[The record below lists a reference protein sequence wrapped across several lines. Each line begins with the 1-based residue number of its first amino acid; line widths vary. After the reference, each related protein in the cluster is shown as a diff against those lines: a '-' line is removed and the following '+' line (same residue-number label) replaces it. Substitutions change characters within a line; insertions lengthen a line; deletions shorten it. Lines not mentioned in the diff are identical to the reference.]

1 VAQREPEGGAPAGG
15 KPEAIRVR
23 LLGGFSVSVGDRT
36 VWENAW
42 RLRKAASLVKLL
54 ALAPGHRLHREQVI
68 DLLWPD
74 LGKRAASNN
83 LRHALYT
90 ARQVLEPDSSAGS
103 RYLVSHDESLML
115 CPGGSLWVDV
125 EAFDQAAS
133 AARGSREPAAYAA
146 ALNLYAGELLP
157 SDRYEA
163 WAEQHRRRLR
173 ETYLS
178 LLLRLARLHEE
189 RADYESA
196 AEALRRV
203 ISEEP
208 TREEAHVSLMRL
220 YALSGNK
227 GEALVQYVQLKEVL
241 ARELGTEPAASSRA
255 LREEIAAGRFPP
267 QEAPAFGS
275 PPEKLPG
282 AGKHNLPTARTS
294 FVGRER
300 EIVELKRELAMTRL
314 LTLTGVGGSGKT
326 RLALEVARD
335 LVGAYQDGV
344 WLVELAPLS
353 EGTLVP
359 QAVARAMRVREQPG
373 RPLADTLTEALH
385 KKATLLVL
393 DNCEHLADP
402 VANLANTLLDSC
414 SHLRVLTTSRETL
427 EVEGGV
433 VWRVSSLSTPDT
445 DRLPAAGELMRYD
458 AVRLFVERARLKLS
472 AFEITPGN
480 ATAVA
485 ELCRKLEG
493 IPLAIELA
501 AARMDILTAEQI
513 AQRLDRALGLLTG
526 GWAPA
531 RRHRTLRATLDWS
544 YELLSEPER
553 KLFGRLSV
561 FAGGWTLEAAEAVGA
576 GDGIEEGDV
585 VELFL
590 MLVDKSL
597 VVSEAGEGGFR
608 YGMLE
613 PVRQYAQEKLEESGE
628 TQATKHAHAEYF
640 LALAEEA
647 EPRLWGSG
655 DKAWFYRLE
664 AEHDNMRAALFWTV
678 EHEEAELALRLSG
691 ALRWFWRARGYH
703 GEGRR
708 WLERALSEEG
718 RTSAQARAKALDGV
732 GWLASE
738 QRDIDRVK
746 VVAEEGLKLC
756 NEAGIGGVILADF
769 KNLLGEA
776 AWLRGDHERAAELFE
791 EGLVLHREA
800 RNTRGVAWS
809 VCSLAVV
816 SSEQG
821 DYERA
826 KELYEEGVALAREMG
841 GALPLGD
848 LLIALG
854 YEYLLEGDHERATAL
869 NEEAAEL
876 YRQRASKGGLLYA
889 LDILGWAALVRE
901 DHERAKALHEE
912 NLVLCKEIGDKF
924 IGSSSVEGL
933 ACYAASRGEAQR
945 AARLF
950 GTAAT
955 LREAMGYHQPPRER
969 AMEEPYLA
977 AARSRLSEVEWET
990 AFAKGQAMSFEE
1002 AVEYALS
1009 AEEVSPA
1016 GPRAPE
1022 QLSTGA
1028 RQPDLTR
1035 REKEVAALVAQG
1047 LTNRQISKE
1056 LVVSE
1061 RTVENHVANILK
1073 KLGLRSREQVAA
1085 SMTER

>member
-1 VAQREPEGGAPAGG
+1 
-15 KPEAIRVR
+15 
-23 LLGGFSVSVGDRT
+23 
-36 VWENAW
+36 
-42 RLRKAASLVKLL
+42 
-54 ALAPGHRLHREQVI
+54 
-68 DLLWPD
+68 
-74 LGKRAASNN
+74 
-83 LRHALYT
+83 
-90 ARQVLEPDSSAGS
+90 
-103 RYLVSHDESLML
+103 
-115 CPGGSLWVDV
+115 
-125 EAFDQAAS
+125 
-133 AARGSREPAAYAA
+133 
-146 ALNLYAGELLP
+146 
-157 SDRYEA
+157 
-163 WAEQHRRRLR
+163 
-173 ETYLS
+173 
-178 LLLRLARLHEE
+178 
-189 RADYESA
+189 
-196 AEALRRV
+196 
-203 ISEEP
+203 
-208 TREEAHVSLMRL
+208 
-220 YALSGNK
+220 
-227 GEALVQYVQLKEVL
+227 
-241 ARELGTEPAASSRA
+241 
-255 LREEIAAGRFPP
+255 
-267 QEAPAFGS
+267 
-275 PPEKLPG
+275 
-282 AGKHNLPTARTS
+282 
-294 FVGRER
+294 
-300 EIVELKRELAMTRL
+300 
-314 LTLTGVGGSGKT
+314 
-326 RLALEVARD
+326 
-335 LVGAYQDGV
+335 
-344 WLVELAPLS
+344 
-353 EGTLVP
+353 
-359 QAVARAMRVREQPG
+359 
-373 RPLADTLTEALH
+373 
-385 KKATLLVL
+385 
-393 DNCEHLADP
+393 
-402 VANLANTLLDSC
+402 
-414 SHLRVLTTSRETL
+414 
-427 EVEGGV
+427 
-433 VWRVSSLSTPDT
+433 
-445 DRLPAAGELMRYD
+445 
-458 AVRLFVERARLKLS
+458 
-472 AFEITPGN
+472 
-480 ATAVA
+480 VA
-485 ELCRKLEG
+485 EVCRKLEG

-501 AARMDILTAEQI
+501 AARMDVLTAQQI
-513 AQRLDRALGLLTG
+513 AHRLDRALGLLTG
-526 GWAPA
+526 GRVAD

-553 KLFGRLSV
+553 KLFCRLSV

-576 GDGIEEGDV
+576 GDGIKEGDV

-590 MLVDKSL
+590 LLVDKSL
-597 VVSEAGEGGFR
+597 VAAKTSREGGRR
-608 YGMLE
+608 YTMLE
-613 PVRQYAQEKLEESGE
+613 TVRQYAQEKLEESGE
-628 TQATKHAHAEYF
+628 AQAMRRAHAEYF

-655 DKAWFYRLE
+655 DKAWFNQLE
-664 AEHDNMRAALFWTV
+664 EEHDNMRAALFWTV

-718 RTSAQARAKALDGV
+718 RTSAEARAKALDGV

-746 VVAEEGLKLC
+746 AVAQEGLKLC

-791 EGLVLHREA
+791 ESLVLHREA
-800 RNTRGVAWS
+800 RNTRGIAWS

-876 YRQRASKGGLLYA
+876 YRQRGSKGGLLYA

-912 NLVLCKEIGDKF
+912 KLVLCKEIGDKV
-924 IGSSSVEGL
+924 IGSSGVEGL

-950 GTAAT
+950 GVAQA
-955 LREAMGYHQPPRER
+955 LYEAVGYHQSPRDR
-969 AMEEPYLA
+969 AMGEPYLA
-977 AARSRLSEVEWET
+977 AARSRLSEAEWEV
-990 AFAKGQAMSFEE
+990 AFAEGQAMSFEE

-1009 AEEVSPA
+1009 AEELSPA
-1016 GPRAPE
+1016 GPRTPE
-1022 QLSTGA
+1022 QLSTGE
-1028 RQPDLTR
+1028 RQPSLTR
-1035 REKEVAALVAQG
+1035 REKEVAALVAQR